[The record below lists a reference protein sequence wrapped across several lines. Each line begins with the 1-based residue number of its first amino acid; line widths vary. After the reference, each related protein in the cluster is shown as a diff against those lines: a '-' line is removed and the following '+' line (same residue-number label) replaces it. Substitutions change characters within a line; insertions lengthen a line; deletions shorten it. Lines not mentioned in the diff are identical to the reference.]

1 MSDTHSS
8 ALHSIYHPTDFSAS
22 SLVAFHHALKLAIG
36 SGCNLE
42 ILHVD
47 ERADDIDD
55 WSSYPRVRDT
65 LSDWGILGAD
75 ATKADLV
82 EMLGVDVTKTNL
94 VSHSISKSIASHL
107 SHNTPSISDMSV
119 GRDYQLVVMA
129 TRGQDGA
136 PLWLI
141 PSVSESLSRTTRVFT
156 LFVVGGSKTF
166 IDSATGTSSLS
177 RILLPI
183 DPEIGSSTALL
194 GAAQLIGAL
203 KPASAQIRTL
213 FVGEAD
219 AAPKVEWTPP
229 QGVSVEH
236 VTRTGTVTDTILK
249 EADAFGADLIVM
261 ATQGRNG
268 FLDALRGSTTDQIVR
283 RAPCPVLAVPTP

>member
-22 SLVAFHHALKLAIG
+22 SLVAFHHALKLAVG
-36 SGCNLE
+36 SGCSLE

-47 ERADDIDD
+47 GHADDVDD

-65 LSDWGILGAD
+65 LSAWGVLD
-75 ATKADLV
+75 ANATRSDLV
-82 EMLGVDVTKTNL
+82 EKLGVDVTKTNL

-119 GRDYQLVVMA
+119 GRDYQLVVMS

-156 LFVVGGSKTF
+156 LFVVGGSKPF
-166 IDSATGTSSLS
+166 VNSGTGTSSLS

-183 DPEIGSSTALL
+183 DPEIGSSTVLL
-194 GAAQLIGAL
+194 GAAEVLMAL
-203 KPASAQIRTL
+203 KPTSATVRTL
-213 FVGEAD
+213 FVGDAD
-219 AAPKVEWTPP
+219 AAPNVEWSPP
-229 QGVSVEH
+229 QGVRIEH
-236 VTRTGTVTDTILK
+236 VVRTGAVTETILE
-249 EADAFGADLIVM
+249 EANAFDADLIVM